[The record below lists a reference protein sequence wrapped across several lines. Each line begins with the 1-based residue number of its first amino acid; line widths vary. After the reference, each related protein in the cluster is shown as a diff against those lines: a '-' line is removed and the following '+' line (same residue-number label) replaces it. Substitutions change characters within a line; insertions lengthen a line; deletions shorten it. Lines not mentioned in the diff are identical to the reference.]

1 MEPARK
7 ELFPFCHSNQYGLL
21 SLLFHPLQLCF
32 CSGKVFE
39 DFEFVVHHHVV
50 NSAFTPHFLVQHQGT
65 VSPVYEQR
73 L

>member
-21 SLLFHPLQLCF
+21 SSLFHPLQVCF
-32 CSGKVFE
+32 YSGKVFE
-39 DFEFVVHHHVV
+39 DFNLWSTVMFVM
-50 NSAFTPHFLVQHQGT
+50 QREGT
-65 VSPVYEQR
+65 VSPVCEQR